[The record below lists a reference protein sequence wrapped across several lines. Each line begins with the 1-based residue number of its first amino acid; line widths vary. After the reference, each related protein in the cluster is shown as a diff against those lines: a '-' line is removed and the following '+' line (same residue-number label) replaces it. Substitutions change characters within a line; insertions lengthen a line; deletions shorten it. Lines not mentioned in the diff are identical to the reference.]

1 MRTIFRTILY
11 LSLVA
16 VVGLVGFAVFSDL
29 PAPQQHVELP
39 VEAK

>member
-1 MRTIFRTILY
+1 MRTIFRIILY
-11 LSLVA
+11 LVLVA

-29 PAPQQHVELP
+29 PAPEHQVELP

>member
-1 MRTIFRTILY
+1 MGTFLRIVLY
-11 LSLVA
+11 LCLVS

-29 PAPQQHVELP
+29 PAPVRQVELP